1 MNSVRGSRFIRVIGI
16 KKMADVKTY
25 ISAAYIPTAE
35 DFVPVSMDSMSRAS
49 VREAASPKAEVL
61 KRFISQRSA
70 VAGAAFLTL
79 LILLALIG
87 PYISGHRFDDQNL
100 GHTNL
105 APRVPVLS
113 SLGILDG
120 SEKLF
125 KTGGTEVV
133 NRYEEQGITD
143 VYYLFGTDSLGRDMF
158 ARTFMGLRISLLI
171 AFIATTINLII
182 GMNYGIISGYFGEMT
197 DILMQRTIDVIGS
210 IPTLVVVTLLM
221 IVLKPGIGSIIFALM
236 LSGWIEMSR
245 IARAEVLKVK
255 ELEYIQAAK
264 TIGAGHMHIIFREM
278 VPNIAGKLV
287 TQIMLSIPE
296 AVFLEAFLSFV
307 GLGMPAGTCS
317 LGTLL
322 TDGFQNILLH
332 PYKLLPAALIMIL
345 LMVSCHL
352 VAEGLKKAM

>member
-1 MNSVRGSRFIRVIGI
+1 MLRTISVFCAFCVGRTGRSIIVFIIIIRYFYIRYDLFSFSTYLYDITMYRKI
-16 KKMADVKTY
+16 K
-25 ISAAYIPTAE
+25 I
-35 DFVPVSMDSMSRAS
+35 
-49 VREAASPKAEVL
+49 
-61 KRFISQRSA
+61 
-70 VAGAAFLTL
+70 
-79 LILLALIG
+79 
-87 PYISGHRFDDQNL
+87 H
-100 GHTNL
+100 
-105 APRVPVLS
+105 
-113 SLGILDG
+113 
-120 SEKLF
+120 
-125 KTGGTEVV
+125 
-133 NRYEEQGITD
+133 
-143 VYYLFGTDSLGRDMF
+143 DMQH
-158 ARTFMGLRISLLI
+158 
-171 AFIATTINLII
+171 
-182 GMNYGIISGYFGEMT
+182 IISGYFGEMT